1 MSSSSSVLIQT
12 SLAFP
17 SAFQG
22 PSVSASLFSE
32 DNSVLLV
39 PRPVVISLSITS
51 THLASGCPGS
61 VPRPAPASE
70 AQPQGSHCLPL
81 PLLVFPR
88 PSLHRSPLS
97 CILLTPSSFGD
108 GVDSAS
114 SPHCQ
119 HTGLSYCRLISA
131 VLPSVVTA
139 MW

>member
-32 DNSVLLV
+32 DNSVLPV
-39 PRPVVISLSITS
+39 PRPVVISLS
-51 THLASGCPGS
+51 THLASGFPGS

-70 AQPQGSHCLPL
+70 AQPQGSDCLPL
-81 PLLVFPR
+81 PLLVSPR
-88 PSLHRSPLS
+88 PSLHRSPLLHPPHPLQLGR
-97 CILLTPSSFGD
+97 C
-108 GVDSAS
+108 VDSAS

-119 HTGLSYCRLISA
+119 HAGLSYCRLISA
-131 VLPSVVTA
+131 VLPSIVTA
-139 MW
+139 M